1 MAPCGPTVVRR
12 AGRADEACEE
22 RAEYYDEISGEPLDP
37 RAVQAARAEEVNFME
52 GWACWQRVSWDEA
65 VRQGGRKPIQTRW
78 VDVNKGDASSPD
90 VRSRL
95 VAKDFAAQKDDSFFA
110 ATPPLEALRVLLS
123 DLASR
128 EGEGGEEVKL
138 MVLDAKKAHLHAA
151 AEREL
156 YVVLPAEAGG
166 GCARLL
172 RALYGTRDA
181 PALWEAYAASQ
192 LTALGFR
199 RGRANSCVYFHKQR
213 GLRCL
218 VHGDD
223 FVLTGTRRHLEWV
236 RRELS
241 KVILLK
247 CVGVLG
253 SDIAGGDV
261 GEIRVLNRVIRRLR
275 DGVRYE
281 PDPRHHEIL
290 TSMLPPSTSSL
301 SAPGIRASRV
311 VSLVHGCR
319 NPTALPEVVC
329 DDEEYRTEKVFA
341 LRGGIEGGH
350 GGWGSEE
357 EEEGRAEGLQT
368 GTTCGQQRRR
378 PGRREREAAR
388 GCADDDDDLAAEKA
402 ENRGCEPLGPA
413 EVTLYRATAAR
424 ANYLALDRPDLA
436 FAAKEACRRM
446 SAPTCGDLQALR
458 RLCRYLL
465 GAPRLVYH
473 FAWQTPGA
481 QSSVY
486 CDTDFAGCPL
496 TRRSTSGG
504 CALRGAHLLKHWS
517 VTQKAITLSSGEAEL
532 GGVVKGA
539 TEGLGIQAVARDLGI
554 DLPLKLWADSS
565 AAIGIC
571 RRTGIGRVRHLA
583 VGQLWIQEK
592 LREGQFSLYKV
603 GGTANP
609 ADLLTKHLPY
619 SSIGANLQ
627 AVGLQPEAGR
637 AVSAPHVT
645 ADIQTWLRPPAKNPP
660 KD

>member
-1 MAPCGPTVVRR
+1 M
-12 AGRADEACEE
+12 
-22 RAEYYDEISGEPLDP
+22 
-37 RAVQAARAEEVNFME
+37 
-52 GWACWQRVSWDEA
+52 
-65 VRQGGRKPIQTRW
+65 
-78 VDVNKGDASSPD
+78 
-90 VRSRL
+90 
-95 VAKDFAAQKDDSFFA
+95 
-110 ATPPLEALRVLLS
+110 
-123 DLASR
+123 
-128 EGEGGEEVKL
+128 
-138 MVLDAKKAHLHAA
+138 
-151 AEREL
+151 
-156 YVVLPAEAGG
+156 
-166 GCARLL
+166 
-172 RALYGTRDA
+172 
-181 PALWEAYAASQ
+181 
-192 LTALGFR
+192 
-199 RGRANSCVYFHKQR
+199 
-213 GLRCL
+213 
-218 VHGDD
+218 
-223 FVLTGTRRHLEWV
+223 
-236 RRELS
+236 
-241 KVILLK
+241 
-247 CVGVLG
+247 
-253 SDIAGGDV
+253 

-281 PDPRHHEIL
+281 ADPRHHEIL

-311 VSLVHGCR
+311 VSPVHGCR
-319 NPTALPEVVC
+319 NPVAPPETTY
-329 DDEEYRTEKVFA
+329 DDEEYRVERVFT
-341 LRGGIEGGH
+341 LRGGTEGDH

-368 GTTCGQQRRR
+368 GASRGQQRRR
-378 PGRREREAAR
+378 PGRREREAVQ
-388 GCADDDDDLAAEKA
+388 GCADDDDDLAAGEA
-402 ENRGCEPLGPA
+402 ENRGCRPLSPA

-481 QSSVY
+481 PLSVY

-592 LREGQFSLYKV
+592 LREGQQKYLHICLSPPDISHQ
-603 GGTANP
+603 G
-609 ADLLTKHLPY
+609 ADNKFKLL
-619 SSIGANLQ
+619 SVRSF
-627 AVGLQPEAGR
+627 
-637 AVSAPHVT
+637 
-645 ADIQTWLRPPAKNPP
+645 
-660 KD
+660 